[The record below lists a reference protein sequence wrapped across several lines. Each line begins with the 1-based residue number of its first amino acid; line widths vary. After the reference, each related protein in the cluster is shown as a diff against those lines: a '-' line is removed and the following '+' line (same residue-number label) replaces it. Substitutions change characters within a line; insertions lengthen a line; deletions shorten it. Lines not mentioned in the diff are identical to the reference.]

1 MNLIEFITQYP
12 DEESCKQKF
21 KEYRE
26 QVGVICS
33 KCGGTSHYWKKDK
46 EQYECK
52 QCKTRTTLKSGTVMH
67 KSKLPYRYWFITMH
81 LLTSTKKSFSAKEIQ
96 RQLGHKR
103 YAPIWHMVHKLRLS
117 MGKRDEQYILAG
129 SIELDDGFFSTEI
142 PKDKKNEPLKRGR
155 GSQKKTKVLVMA
167 ESEMVE
173 SPKNGKKPRRVG
185 YLKMKVIGNLTKETI
200 NEVVNESLSSQSDLC
215 TDDSNSYV
223 DLKGFVKSHH
233 SEVIPNDKIG
243 EKLPW
248 VHIAISNAK
257 RQLLNSYHN
266 MKPEFLQ
273 SYLDEFCYKFNRRY
287 FKEALFGR
295 LLVAA
300 VSNKNEFR
308 YKHG

>member
-67 KSKLPYRYWFITMH
+67 KSKLPYRYWFIAMH

-103 YAPIWHMVHKLRLS
+103 YAPIWHMVHKLRKT
-117 MGKRDEQYILAG
+117 MGRRDEEYILAG
-129 SIELDDGFFSTEI
+129 RIELDEGYFSTEI
-142 PKDKKNEPLKRGR
+142 AKEEKDQPLKRGR
-155 GSQKKTKVLVMA
+155 GSQRKSKVLVMA

-173 SPKNGKKPRRVG
+173 SPKAGKKPRRVG
-185 YLKMKVIGNLTKETI
+185 YLKMRVIDDLKKETI
-200 NEVVNESLSSQSDLC
+200 NKNVKELANE
-215 TDDSNSYV
+215 
-223 DLKGFVKSHH
+223 
-233 SEVIPNDKIG
+233 
-243 EKLPW
+243 
-248 VHIAISNAK
+248 
-257 RQLLNSYHN
+257 
-266 MKPEFLQ
+266 
-273 SYLDEFCYKFNRRY
+273 
-287 FKEALFGR
+287 
-295 LLVAA
+295 
-300 VSNKNEFR
+300 
-308 YKHG
+308 